1 MIPCNKT
8 TFPGEF
14 PKEGRF
20 FAPLMFS
27 GYFTY
32 IYQFRKII
40 D

>member
-1 MIPCNKT
+1 MKQNDL
-8 TFPGEF
+8 PGGI
-14 PKEGRF
+14 PKEGHF

>member
-1 MIPCNKT
+1 MIPLNKT
-8 TFPGEF
+8 TFP
-14 PKEGRF
+14 EGRSF